1 MESMINKD
9 ECIKKRK
16 TLFLRADRIRLGL
29 LSFEKNEIDER
40 RKSINSDF
48 SFSNKLGNEKVEE
61 NKKDL
66 KPIIKHISLF
76 SKKTTEDSLYSDDD
90 LDNNSSDLSSE
101 KEEEI

>member
-1 MESMINKD
+1 MESLINKD

-16 TLFLRADRIRLGL
+16 TLFLRTNRIRLGL

-40 RKSINSDF
+40 RKSIINDF
-48 SFSNKLGNEKVEE
+48 SFSNILVNEKVEE

-66 KPIIKHISLF
+66 KPIIKQISLY
-76 SKKTTEDSLYSDDD
+76 SKKTTEDSLSSDDD
-90 LDNNSSDLSSE
+90 LDDNSSNLSSE